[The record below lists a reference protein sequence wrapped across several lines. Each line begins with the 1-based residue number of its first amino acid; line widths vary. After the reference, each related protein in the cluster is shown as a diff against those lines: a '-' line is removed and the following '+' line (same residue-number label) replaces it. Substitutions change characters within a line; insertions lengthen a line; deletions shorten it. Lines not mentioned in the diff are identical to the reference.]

1 MGKKW
6 PKMKRSEN
14 KISQLMTKISGF
26 TATAEAATT
35 TTAPNDN
42 NNFRC
47 MKKRLQLARKFQKK
61 RPPCNRLQNAG
72 KTRAKRVQNARV
84 TNDTNS
90 FVWQVK
96 VSQKRRTSVGK
107 NNKKLKL

>member
-1 MGKKW
+1 MY
-6 PKMKRSEN
+6 
-14 KISQLMTKISGF
+14 
-26 TATAEAATT
+26 
-35 TTAPNDN
+35 
-42 NNFRC
+42 
-47 MKKRLQLARKFQKK
+47 
-61 RPPCNRLQNAG
+61 RLQNAG

-107 NNKKLKL
+107 NNKMLKL